1 MPMVVDDVVV
11 AETTVGTMPSVA
23 TTPPTTIVSVSKP
36 FVSVIFPFSAY
47 VTVGVASVSNAEA
60 RVNVIV
66 FVPST

>member
-36 FVSVIFPFSAY
+36 FVSVIFPFSA
-47 VTVGVASVSNAEA
+47 
-60 RVNVIV
+60 
-66 FVPST
+66 